1 MTQEKNAKRRL
12 LAAPVLAAA
21 LMLTGCAG
29 AELAHLAY
37 VTMDTSLSTKLYPAA
52 GRVKIPVELEMVTPM
67 TYAREF
73 WREDGSGKCVFAGV
87 IVPWERTWVTEV
99 NHDGNTTALPPEPGV
114 RAGYVALVNEKRCG
128 SAAPQTI
135 FLVGEQFT
143 GRAILGMGFDGK
155 PFVDKVHSVSS
166 GDVLAMQAQ
175 NRPPWFPQSIERL
188 TRLAQTSPAAKA
200 FLAKSQDDL
209 GKLLPAQYD
218 GIKAA
223 VQ

>member
-1 MTQEKNAKRRL
+1 MSSKKNAKRRL
-12 LAAPVLAAA
+12 FAAPLLAATL
-21 LMLTGCAG
+21 LLTGCAG

-37 VTMDTSLSTKLYPAA
+37 ATMDTTLSTKLYPAS
-52 GRVKIPVELEMVTPM
+52 GRVKIPEELETATPM
-67 TYAREF
+67 TYTREF

-87 IVPWERTWVTEV
+87 IVPWERTWVAEI
-99 NHDGNTTALPPEPGV
+99 NHDGNTTVLPPEPGV

-128 SAAPQTI
+128 TAVPQKI

-143 GRAILGMGFDGK
+143 GRAIFGMGFDGK

-175 NRPPWFPQSIERL
+175 NRPQWFAQSIERL
-188 TRLAQTSPAAKA
+188 TRLAPTHPAAKA

-209 GKLLPAQYD
+209 GKLLPAQYA
-218 GIKAA
+218 GIQAA
-223 VQ
+223 VR